1 MGGKSEEA
9 HRPSRRV
16 QKVTGAQSPSSEDRS
31 PPIRELLRGKKD
43 VQNSERK
50 QPRFAQKERNKEQ
63 AQVMS
68 DVLQ

>member
-1 MGGKSEEA
+1 MRRPTDRPGESKKSPVLSRPPQKIEARQSENFYEE
-9 HRPSRRV
+9 
-16 QKVTGAQSPSSEDRS
+16 
-31 PPIRELLRGKKD
+31 KKTSK
-43 VQNSERK
+43 NSERK